1 MLEHTQHTKKSSEGL
16 AETSER
22 EERNKRP
29 IGRTK
34 YFCRSSSRSCI
45 GTYCWTHN
53 KGNKRRRVS
62 LTLGTPGKKESLF
75 SFSFVLCLNS
85 TIRVSLPSTKSFLS
99 FSFSSLSLFLSPNLL
114 SLVLRN
120 YTQHLSG
127 ATYPFERERE
137 RNGGRKRKKREQRE
151 KEREDEEEK
160 EKTASFQ
167 NRAAEEK
174 KEEYREREPV
184 GPRNLSFS
192 GCPRSC
198 KEKKKKK

>member
-1 MLEHTQHTKKSSEGL
+1 M
-16 AETSER
+16 
-22 EERNKRP
+22 
-29 IGRTK
+29 
-34 YFCRSSSRSCI
+34 
-45 GTYCWTHN
+45 
-53 KGNKRRRVS
+53 
-62 LTLGTPGKKESLF
+62 TLGTPGKKESLF

-99 FSFSSLSLFLSPNLL
+99 FSFSSLSLSIPESSQFSTKEL
-114 SLVLRN
+114 
-120 YTQHLSG
+120 H
-127 ATYPFERERE
+127 ATSQRCYISIRTRERERE